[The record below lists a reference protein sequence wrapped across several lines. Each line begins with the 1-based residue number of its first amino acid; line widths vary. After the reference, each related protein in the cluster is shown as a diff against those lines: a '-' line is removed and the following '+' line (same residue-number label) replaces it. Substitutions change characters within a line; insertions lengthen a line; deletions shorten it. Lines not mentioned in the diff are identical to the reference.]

1 MKRVS
6 TTVFLCLV
14 TSAAIAQTY
23 DLNPRSW
30 FPLDVGNAWHFTD
43 IRYTP
48 TWTESVVVADKDSL
62 INGDLW
68 TRFDTKWCTGPSCC
82 TGCLN
87 AWFRWSDDSYL
98 LTTYDPFTSVD
109 TTARTTPRS
118 IFTVNIPYDSTLQ
131 SPWAIPTSTNRVGY
145 ADVYVLMPDQV
156 AADSTTIE
164 LSAHLGFN
172 GEVYTLNYYYN
183 VGPTDIVGAIVR
195 NRPFGETGTIR
206 SVLAAGTNEAPSEVS
221 LDIYPN
227 PFGTVAHIEFRA
239 GDVGVYTLTIHD
251 LLGALVAEGAR
262 HLSAGEVWSWSWS
275 PEYAVADGVYAI
287 TVRNENDVVRHSVI
301 RIR

>member
-1 MKRVS
+1 
-6 TTVFLCLV
+6 
-14 TSAAIAQTY
+14 
-23 DLNPRSW
+23 
-30 FPLDVGNAWHFTD
+30 
-43 IRYTP
+43 
-48 TWTESVVVADKDSL
+48 
-62 INGDLW
+62 
-68 TRFDTKWCTGPSCC
+68 
-82 TGCLN
+82 
-87 AWFRWSDDSYL
+87 
-98 LTTYDPFTSVD
+98 
-109 TTARTTPRS
+109 
-118 IFTVNIPYDSTLQ
+118 
-131 SPWAIPTSTNRVGY
+131 
-145 ADVYVLMPDQV
+145 MPDQV